1 MCTREKF
8 HSQAPCVPPRRAP
21 TRRGR
26 AACCPWRRRKN
37 EANNNKF
44 AFLKPGDPFNPYYAE
59 TVIANGGKPPAG
71 AADAAASAKI
81 SGEST
86 VKPVKKAAA
95 GVMPLEPPKPQ
106 YIVNRPAG
114 AQPLDMDVIMLTAQ
128 FVARNGRSF
137 LTGLANRESK
147 NPMFDFLKPTH
158 RGRLKS
164 ESAAPPALPA
174 APGTGARP

>member
-1 MCTREKF
+1 MSRRVE
-8 HSQAPCVPPRRAP
+8 HPRVEAE
-21 TRRGR
+21 RRV
-26 AACCPWRRRKN
+26 APWRRRKN

-59 TVIANGGKPPAG
+59 QVIANGGKPPAG

-164 ESAAPPALPA
+164 ESAAPRPARSRRPA
-174 APGTGARP
+174 S

>member
-1 MCTREKF
+1 MSRRVE
-8 HSQAPCVPPRRAP
+8 HPRIEAE
-21 TRRGR
+21 RRV
-26 AACCPWRRRKN
+26 APWRRRKN

-59 TVIANGGKPPAG
+59 QVVANGGKPPAG

-95 GVMPLEPPKPQ
+95 GVIPLEPPKPQ

-114 AQPLDMDVIMLTAQ
+114 AQPL
-128 FVARNGRSF
+128 
-137 LTGLANRESK
+137 
-147 NPMFDFLKPTH
+147 
-158 RGRLKS
+158 
-164 ESAAPPALPA
+164 ESAAPTAYPP
-174 APGTGARP
+174 PKRH